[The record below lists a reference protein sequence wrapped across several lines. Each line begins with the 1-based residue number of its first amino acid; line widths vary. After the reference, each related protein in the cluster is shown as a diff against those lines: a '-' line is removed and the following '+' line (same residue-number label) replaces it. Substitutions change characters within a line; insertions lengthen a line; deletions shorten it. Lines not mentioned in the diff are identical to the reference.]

1 MLTLSVVAD
10 PKFPFPQNV
19 DYAYGIK
26 PSPINSTRIQDTYEE
41 FITRFYEES
50 PDKSKARIK
59 WDTPAQTVSEGIGYG
74 MLIMVYMDNATNKT
88 QEKFDKLWTY
98 YNSFLNSNGLMH
110 WKINGFTSVAGTNAA
125 TDAEM
130 DVAAV
135 LLQAHKQWS
144 AQKYLDDA
152 RVLIDKIWNKEVNA
166 NGFLK
171 PGDTWDS
178 KKNPSYFSTAAL
190 ESFKHAGSQ
199 DWDRVIGNSYA
210 LIKKVR
216 NQTSGLMPD
225 WCQENG
231 GSTGDVFFYD
241 AARTPW
247 RMAWGYLWYGHSDA
261 KDICSTIATWITS
274 STGGEA
280 ASVGDRYNLDGTKT
294 SSALTS
300 TFLGAFACAGM
311 VDRVHQTW
319 LNNAYKAQEAMVDV
333 EELYFGSSLKV
344 MYLLL
349 LSGNMPDLWN
359 PPAPKKYR
367 ITVQAEPAEAGT
379 ITVKPDAP
387 EFSRG
392 DTVTIRAAAHE
403 QFAFT
408 RWSGDTSSADSVLKI
423 VVTKDIVIKAMF
435 DKVALQF
442 VPATTTPR
450 MFLSPALHTEDK
462 IRFSMP
468 YAGEVSLGIYS
479 LQGNLIAHPVNG
491 YCKKGL
497 YSLSISGVL
506 SNGMYL
512 VILQTASG
520 NLSRKITIKR

>member
-1 MLTLSVVAD
+1 
-10 PKFPFPQNV
+10 
-19 DYAYGIK
+19 
-26 PSPINSTRIQDTYEE
+26 
-41 FITRFYEES
+41 
-50 PDKSKARIK
+50 
-59 WDTPAQTVSEGIGYG
+59 
-74 MLIMVYMDNATNKT
+74 
-88 QEKFDKLWTY
+88 
-98 YNSFLNSNGLMH
+98 
-110 WKINGFTSVAGTNAA
+110 
-125 TDAEM
+125 
-130 DVAAV
+130 
-135 LLQAHKQWS
+135 
-144 AQKYLDDA
+144 
-152 RVLIDKIWNKEVNA
+152 
-166 NGFLK
+166 
-171 PGDTWDS
+171 
-178 KKNPSYFSTAAL
+178 
-190 ESFKHAGSQ
+190 
-199 DWDRVIGNSYA
+199 
-210 LIKKVR
+210 
-216 NQTSGLMPD
+216 
-225 WCQENG
+225 
-231 GSTGDVFFYD
+231 
-241 AARTPW
+241 
-247 RMAWGYLWYGHSDA
+247 
-261 KDICSTIATWITS
+261 
-274 STGGEA
+274 
-280 ASVGDRYNLDGTKT
+280 
-294 SSALTS
+294 
-300 TFLGAFACAGM
+300 M